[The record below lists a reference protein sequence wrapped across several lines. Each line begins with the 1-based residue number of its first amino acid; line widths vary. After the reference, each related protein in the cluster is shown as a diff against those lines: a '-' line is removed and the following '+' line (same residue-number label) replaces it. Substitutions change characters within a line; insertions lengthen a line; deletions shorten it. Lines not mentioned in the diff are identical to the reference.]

1 MTYWTICPK
10 IVAGVMNM
18 PDYQKMYL
26 TLIAATEDA
35 INCLVTAQ
43 RACEE
48 LYLTTSES
56 EHKYK
61 EGAYPPP

>member
-1 MTYWTICPK
+1 
-10 IVAGVMNM
+10 M

-56 EHKYK
+56 EHKCK

>member
-1 MTYWTICPK
+1 MIYWTICPK
-10 IVAGVMNM
+10 TAMGLMNM
-18 PDYQKMYL
+18 PDYQKMDL

-35 INCLVTAQ
+35 INCLVTAP

-56 EHKYK
+56 EHKCK
-61 EGAYPPP
+61 EGE

>member
-1 MTYWTICPK
+1 M
-10 IVAGVMNM
+10 GLMNM
-18 PDYQKMYL
+18 PDYQKMDL

-35 INCLVTAQ
+35 INCLVTAP

-56 EHKYK
+56 EHKCK
-61 EGAYPPP
+61 EGE